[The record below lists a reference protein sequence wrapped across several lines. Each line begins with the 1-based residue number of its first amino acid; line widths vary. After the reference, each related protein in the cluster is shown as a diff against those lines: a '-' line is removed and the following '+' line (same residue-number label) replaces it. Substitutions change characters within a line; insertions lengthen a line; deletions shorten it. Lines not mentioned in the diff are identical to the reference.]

1 MLVEKKICFL
11 GAGSIAESMI
21 SGMLDKKL
29 VNPAQIY
36 VTNRCDDE
44 RLQFL
49 HDQYR
54 VQTHRE
60 KRMIVPSCDLIIL
73 AMKPKDVDLALKEIG
88 DLLSPQQLVISVLAG
103 ISTAYMEQ
111 HLQQPVPVVRAMP
124 NTSSKVGLSAT
135 ALAYGRHATKEHMNI
150 AGTLFEAI
158 GSVCT
163 VEEEQLDAVT
173 GLSGSGPAY
182 VYYLVEAMEKAGREV
197 GLEPEIARQLTLQT
211 LIGAAHMLQSTQ
223 EEPEILRQQVTS
235 PGGTTMAAIETLQS
249 LGFQEAIEA
258 AIRSATERSKELGAS
273 LVNK

>member
-1 MLVEKKICFL
+1 MLAEKKICFL

-21 SGMLDKKL
+21 SGILDKKL
-29 VNPAQIY
+29 VKPDQIY

-44 RLQFL
+44 RLQYL
-49 HDQYR
+49 HHQYR
-54 VQTHRE
+54 IQTHRE
-60 KRMIVPSCDLIIL
+60 KRLLVPSCDLIIL
-73 AMKPKDVDLALKEIG
+73 AMKPKDVDQALKEIG
-88 DLLSPQQLVISVLAG
+88 DLLSPDQLVISILAG

-111 HLQQPVPVVRAMP
+111 QLQQPVPVVRAMP

-249 LGFQEAIEA
+249 LGFQEAILA